1 RYGIDRDTFEETL
14 LGEAATN
21 ELVYTHTDLE
31 RLEWYFAREGVRVT
45 TSAGSGGF
53 VGVSPASADGYYAI
67 GATVTATATPD
78 TGYAFYKWKGDLPD
92 GADPFKAVLT
102 WTADVPRTLAAVFG
116 KPIYVAESGGND
128 LNEGTEL
135 SPIKTINRAWLL
147 ATNSYQSVAAGVPVI
162 VNFAPGKYTVPN
174 WDSVLLFNFP
184 LAFRG
189 TNDNVIFDA
198 SKYNVTYNWN
208 FRLTHEDAE
217 LRRITY
223 TGRNNGMCL
232 NQFVSMSAGRID
244 SCIISNNYRNA
255 NSDNAG
261 WINMTGGVVANSL
274 FVYNRL
280 SSGSPNAK
288 GGAIYADG
296 GLVTHC
302 QFIDNY
308 ADHTG
313 GAVYMLNGTI
323 RNCLFTGNHVK
334 FGNGSA
340 IYAGPNASGKAVSI
354 ENCTIVGN
362 RATDGSTVSALYAL
376 YATGSTSARRI
387 NIVNSIIFGNTG
399 IGGATEAR
407 NLYRSSATYTTVSN
421 SCVYPVIDA
430 ANGNTAAEPNFA
442 DSAARDYRLKYCALV
457 DAGATLDWSTTGLDL
472 YGAARFQ
479 GAAVDIGAYEWT
491 PSGNVECGWTVST
504 YAPARG
510 TTVTFSSVAAGG
522 TAPYSYVWS
531 VNDEP
536 VTGATGKDWTW
547 TASVGGDFTVK
558 LTVSDS
564 SEPVQ
569 SITLSQDFSIPVPDV
584 YVSNEG
590 SDASPY
596 ATPETATPS
605 LEKAVAICEAGGR
618 VHVLPGDY
626 FLAAKITLDREIVI
640 AGEGAHPRDVVII
653 PAAGVEAVSVASD
666 LATIRGLTFS
676 NATATVIGGA
686 AAGVI
691 SNCVFTHAANASFN
705 LISATKALRFY
716 SCDFTEN
723 ACTRVLYVNS
733 AAVVFNYCRFLRNS
747 GRLIYCHSTCNL
759 VMRNS
764 LVWGNVS
771 PAELFYSWGN
781 QPGTI
786 YENSTIWSNRAS
798 VVVGLGMDSNQTTF
812 RNTIIGECY
821 TVNGSAQIRPCVV
834 NGALRFYNCDLL
846 YTNGLNFASGVNVN
860 TLSTDPLFNSKLLLK
875 AASPCIDAG
884 VDQSWMAWATD
895 LYGNPRIRGDHVD
908 IGCYEHQLEV
918 GTVLLLK

>member
-1 RYGIDRDTFEETL
+1 M
-14 LGEAATN
+14 
-21 ELVYTHTDLE
+21 
-31 RLEWYFAREGVRVT
+31 
-45 TSAGSGGF
+45 
-53 VGVSPASADGYYAI
+53 
-67 GATVTATATPD
+67 TVTATAAPD
-78 TGYAFYKWKGDLPD
+78 AGNVFYKWKGDLPD
-92 GADPFKAVLT
+92 GADPFKAILALT
-102 WTADVPRTLAAVFG
+102 MEVPRTLEAVFG
-116 KPIYVAESGGND
+116 KPIYVAESGND
-128 LNEGTEL
+128 TNDGTEA

-147 ATNSYQSVAAGVPVI
+147 ATNSYQSVATGVPVI
-162 VNFAPGKYTVPN
+162 VYFAPGKYTVPN

-232 NQFVSMSAGRID
+232 NQFVSMSAGLVD

-255 NSDNAG
+255 ASDNAG
-261 WINMTGGVVANSL
+261 WINMTGGTVANSR

-280 SSGSPNAK
+280 TSGSPNAK
-288 GGAIYADG
+288 GGAIYVNG

-313 GAVYMLNGTI
+313 GGVYILNGTI
-323 RNCLFTGNHVK
+323 RNCLVTGNHVK
-334 FGNGSA
+334 IGNGSA
-340 IYAGPNASGKAVSI
+340 IYAGPDVNGKAVSI

-362 RATDGSTVSALYAL
+362 RATDGSTVGALYAV
-376 YATGSTSARRI
+376 YATGSSSARPI

-399 IGGATEAR
+399 IGGATEPR

-421 SCVYPVIDA
+421 SCVYPVIDE
-430 ANGNTAAEPNFA
+430 ANGNTSAEPNFA
-442 DSAARDYRLKYCALV
+442 DSAARNYRLKYCALV
-457 DAGATLDWSTTGLDL
+457 DAGATLDWSMPGLDL
-472 YGAARFQ
+472 SAASRVQ

-510 TTVTFSSVAAGG
+510 AAVSFSSAAAGG
-522 TAPYSYVWS
+522 TAPYNYVWS

-547 TASVGGDFTVK
+547 TASVGGNFTIK

-569 SITLSQDFSIPVPDV
+569 SVTLSQAFAIQVPDV
-584 YVSNEG
+584 YVSKAG
-590 SDASPY
+590 TDKSPY

-618 VHVLPGDY
+618 VHILPGEY
-626 FLAAKITLDREIVI
+626 ALTEKITLDREIVV
-640 AGEGAHPRDVVII
+640 AGEGARPRDVVIV

-666 LATIRGLTFS
+666 LATICGLTFS

-691 SNCVFTHAANASFN
+691 SNCVFTHAANASIN
-705 LISATKALRFY
+705 VISATKALKFY
-716 SCDFTEN
+716 SCDFTDN
-723 ACTRVLYVNS
+723 VCTRILYVNAS
-733 AAVVFNYCRFLRNS
+733 AVVINRCRFLRNR
-747 GRLIYCHSTCNL
+747 GRLIYCNSTCNL

-764 LVWGNVS
+764 LAWGNVS
-771 PAELFYSWGN
+771 SAELLYTWGS
-781 QPGTI
+781 QPGTL
-786 YENSTIWSNRAS
+786 YENCTIWSNRAS
-798 VVVGLGMDSNQTTF
+798 VVVGLGLDSNQTTF

-821 TVNGSAQIRPCVV
+821 TGNGSAQILPCVV

-846 YTNGLNFASGVNVN
+846 YTNGLKFASGVNVN

-875 AASPCIDAG
+875 SASPCIDAG
-884 VDQSWMAWATD
+884 VDQSWMTSATD
-895 LYGNPRIRGDHVD
+895 LYGNPRIRRDHVD
-908 IGCYEHQLEV
+908 IGCYEHPII
-918 GTVLLLK
+918 GATLLLLR